1 MHVPD
6 PPSDAGVF
14 LYSLLCAFVL
24 FFLGFSPSLGLL
36 FDSLDSTF
44 VSYVCVIHYL
54 VLIWIGGGWEL
65 GHSFADWH
73 LQTDCYCFLV
83 SFFWM
88 GSCIGCVL

>member
-24 FFLGFSPSLGLL
+24 FLLGFSPSLGLL

-44 VSYVCVIHYL
+44 VSYVCDPLSRFYL
-54 VLIWIGGGWEL
+54 DRERMGVG
-65 GHSFADWH
+65 
-73 LQTDCYCFLV
+73 
-83 SFFWM
+83 SFFC
-88 GSCIGCVL
+88 GLAPAN